1 MEITDVEKVERTIG
15 VTSTVKAKDFI
26 EQYSEGVS
34 KFLRD
39 NQQSMGDDWV
49 RDVSSKLYDGF
60 YGAFYGA
67 NKEGDVLGSSTD
79 IGVAIAT
86 FTDVPLIS
94 GQQLLSLY
102 KQAGNKNPF
111 GNVYVDFGALLNG
124 NPEINKIQAKLLLDA
139 LSHRGINERNGVLNF
154 SQLRLIANSESGLA
168 YKLADG
174 VINIEPVSTYPF
186 WSAGKNGLFRA
197 YLFRDGFWYA
207 GDGGLA
213 HSYDVGRVVRYDA
226 EGVSTQKSEEGN
238 LVEILTKEFR
248 KKF

>member
-15 VTSTVKAKDFI
+15 VASAVKAKDFI

-60 YGAFYGA
+60 YGA

-102 KQAGNKNPF
+102 KQTGNKNPF
-111 GNVYVDFGALLNG
+111 GDVYVDFGALLNG

-197 YLFRDGFWYA
+197 FLNWGGSWYA
-207 GDGGLA
+207 GDGRWA
-213 HSYDVGRVVRYDA
+213 HSSDDGRVVRYDA